1 MKIGTVVL
9 NYNDWAT
16 TTKYVNH
23 VSGMDVDKIVIVD
36 NCSGDDSVIHLKDL
50 ENDKIKLLVAD
61 RNGGYSVGNNIGMKY
76 LIEEERTDL
85 IIVSN
90 PDIIYNQDFIDEAK
104 KFLLDND
111 DLMSVTGVMKY
122 PNGSYD
128 KHPFLPFISFTETI
142 FSFIIPIS
150 LLFIRPFN
158 KKKYKLNRDV
168 DLQLVDSL
176 PGCLFM
182 IKSSF
187 VKDVGY
193 FDEGTFL
200 YYEEAILGRQIQ
212 ASGGRCGIM
221 TKVEYIHDHAKTIG
235 KHYNNVNKIRLFNES
250 GYYYY
255 THYCN
260 LSGFQRWLYRV
271 FSWLNVEQYKII
283 NFVRNLNSRRNGLH
297 L

>member
-23 VSGMDVDKIVIVD
+23 VSGLNIDKIAIVD
-36 NCSGDDSVIHLKDL
+36 NCSSDDSVAHLKEL
-50 ENDKIKLLVAD
+50 EDDRTKLLVAD
-61 RNGGYSVGNNIGMKY
+61 RNGGYSAGNNIGMKF
-76 LIEEERTDL
+76 LIEEEGVDL

-90 PDIIYNQDFIDEAK
+90 PDIIYNQDFIDK
-104 KFLLDND
+104 GMRFLTENEELI
-111 DLMSVTGVMKY
+111 SITGVMKY
-122 PNGSYD
+122 PDGTYD
-128 KHPFLPFISFTETI
+128 KRPFLPFISFTKTI
-142 FSFIIPIS
+142 LNFIIPIS

-158 KKKYKLNRDV
+158 YRKYELNHGV

-187 VKDVGY
+187 INDIEY

-212 ASGGRCGIM
+212 AYGGKCGIM
-221 TKVEYIHDHAKTIG
+221 TKVDYIHDHSKTIG
-235 KHYNNVNKIRLFNES
+235 KHFNNVEKMKLFNES

-255 THYCN
+255 SHYCN
-260 LSGFQRWLYRV
+260 LNGFQKWLYRI
-271 FSWLNVEQYKII
+271 FSWFNIEQYKII
-283 NFVRNLNSRRNGLH
+283 NFVINSKD
-297 L
+297 